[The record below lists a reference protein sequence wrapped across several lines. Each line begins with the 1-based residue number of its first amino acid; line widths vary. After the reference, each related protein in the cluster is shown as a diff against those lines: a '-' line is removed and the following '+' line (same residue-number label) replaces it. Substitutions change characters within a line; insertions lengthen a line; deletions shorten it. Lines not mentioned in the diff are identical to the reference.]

1 MKNEHRD
8 PDQVDLA
15 ARRNPLWERTAAK
28 RALASDADQIR
39 GQRHS
44 DSKTSRDE
52 PERSCA
58 AVKIP
63 QREKCAVGENSERR
77 ASPGQCSAFSWKPA
91 ILPVARPEVCQPVT
105 ALLITN
111 PSVSRPTTMRPT
123 PRYAAMGCRG
133 NGLPLRMARSTC
145 PHQPNLFRTPSSIF
159 LPRSGSIFFQYWNTR
174 DSTGS
179 LTPPKTCPITLD
191 ANRSRAASSRTSRT
205 IVPA

>member
-77 ASPGQCSAFSWKPA
+77 ASPGQCSAFARHPA
-91 ILPVARPEVCQPVT
+91 GCEAR
-105 ALLITN
+105 
-111 PSVSRPTTMRPT
+111 
-123 PRYAAMGCRG
+123 
-133 NGLPLRMARSTC
+133 GLSTGDRLAD
-145 PHQPNLFRTPSSIF
+145 HQPQREQADHYEAHSEI
-159 LPRSGSIFFQYWNTR
+159 RSHAPGATAQGHFNHARALAQ
-174 DSTGS
+174 
-179 LTPPKTCPITLD
+179 LD
-191 ANRSRAASSRTSRT
+191 MASAKR
-205 IVPA
+205 